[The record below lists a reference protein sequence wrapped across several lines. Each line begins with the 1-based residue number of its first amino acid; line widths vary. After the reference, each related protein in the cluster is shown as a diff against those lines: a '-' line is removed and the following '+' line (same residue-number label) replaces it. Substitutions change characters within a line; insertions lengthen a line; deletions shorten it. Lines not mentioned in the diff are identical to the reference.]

1 MATPLHLELWATER
15 EAEARRFFEPLE
27 RPLGRSFF
35 VPQHIALD
43 ATGKSRESHW
53 ILIGL
58 PRDGPICY
66 KDGMANDDAKPSKV
80 HPVLSAEMHEIL
92 ERLVK
97 KGPYGTSK
105 TQVAQYLIQR
115 GVDDLVRAHVI
126 KLDD

>member
-1 MATPLHLELWATER
+1 
-15 EAEARRFFEPLE
+15 
-27 RPLGRSFF
+27 
-35 VPQHIALD
+35 
-43 ATGKSRESHW
+43 
-53 ILIGL
+53 
-58 PRDGPICY
+58 
-66 KDGMANDDAKPSKV
+66 MANDDAKPSKV